1 LGTKTATRPP
11 PRLRRAYF
19 DCRYG
24 QLHVHNAVP
33 SGGGFDE
40 LTSVICLHGAGQTAR
55 VFVPLLQP
63 LGEARSV
70 YALDLPGAGESD
82 PAPGVDATVAAT
94 HAVVDFV
101 TTMRIRRFDLVARG
115 TGCGAAMQ
123 VLEHQGA
130 QVRRVLLL
138 GGATPVR
145 SSTQVTSLSLAEA
158 DAPDF
163 ASRLVQLL
171 AGPT

>member
-1 LGTKTATRPP
+1 M
-11 PRLRRAYF
+11 RRAYF
-19 DCRYG
+19 DCRFG

-55 VFVPLLQP
+55 VFLPLLQP
-63 LGEARSV
+63 LGLARSV

-82 PAPGVDATVAAT
+82 AASGVDATAAAVQ
-94 HAVVDFV
+94 AVVDFV
-101 TTMRIRRFDLVARG
+101 TNMRIRRFDLVARAEA
-115 TGCGAAMQ
+115 CAAAMQ
-123 VLEHQGA
+123 VLEQRGA
-130 QVRRVLLL
+130 QVRRVVLV
-138 GGATPVR
+138 GSATPVK
-145 SSTQVTSLSLAEA
+145 SGMQVTSLSLTEA

-163 ASRLVQLL
+163 GARLVQLL